1 MSPSRRRATGAVRGF
16 VSRVPSRAPR
26 SRFPPRP
33 VPRCVPFP
41 PRHYARALPGR
52 RDGDIAPYR
61 HYTRRISHA
70 HDRTAI
76 TLPCPR
82 ALSPPHCPWRFAT
95 PTARGGSPLAAGT
108 ISHLPIPF
116 LFSILAGTPFG
127 KYACCFPAPAFPCF
141 HEAPTPVQTAP
152 RAFPRSPHFP

>member
-76 TLPCPR
+76 TPPCPR
-82 ALSPPHCPWRFAT
+82 ALSHPHCPWRFAT
-95 PTARGGSPLAAGT
+95 PTARVGSPPCCRNDFPLADT
-108 ISHLPIPF
+108 VPF
-116 LFSILAGTPFG
+116 LYPCWDAVWQIRLL
-127 KYACCFPAPAFPCF
+127 FPRPAFSRL